1 MSDDN
6 YEAALWE
13 VLERGQ
19 LSRLSQF
26 HQPRFFEEVPLYTRL
41 SDIAFLSK
49 LSTSQQN
56 AVLLKFS
63 LKFLKSVI
71 SYEEHRTP
79 YFAAISVWRYADDE
93 PIVPNL
99 FVWSDLLKKLYDK
112 LTLREAKTRF
122 GKSITRIVSHLRLPD
137 PLEIFEDV
145 ETTPELTRLFIGP
158 SLPPY
163 PSFVPSHAFLKPLA
177 SVKS

>member
-26 HQPRFFEEVPLYTRL
+26 HQPHFCEEVPLYSRL
-41 SDIAFLSK
+41 SDIGFLAK
-49 LSTSQQN
+49 LSTARQN

-79 YFAAISVWRYADDE
+79 YFAAVTVWRFSDDE

-99 FVWSDLLKKLYDK
+99 FVWSDFVQKLYDK
-112 LTLREAKTRF
+112 LTLQEPKSRF
-122 GKSITRIVSHLRLPD
+122 GKSIKRTVLQLHLPD
-137 PLEIFEDV
+137 PLEVFEDV
-145 ETTPELTRLFIGP
+145 GTTSELTRLFIGP

-163 PSFVPSHAFLKPLA
+163 PSFVPSHAFLKPLV
-177 SVKS
+177 SVKH